1 MILKKAGPSPPSFR
15 LIVQKLGRLGPEDS
29 DFGLSE
35 RQLEE
40 VARHWRSQ
48 AKHGEATWR
57 VWRVARNE
65 SDTTGLA
72 LQLSSLRCRTHLSFQ
87 EPESLSWVVGW
98 RLAGRRC
105 WRSRRR
111 FVRCRRSHCQFLLR
125 GRQFLE
131 DAAGVELEPG
141 EPKFPPSLVQKTSSP
156 TGRHRNPR
164 PNLASCSFPPVRILA
179 FCTGCR
185 LDVVLIAAATRF
197 PLVKVPPCA
206 RPSLQCRKMDAW
218 RMTSLLGA
226 RTLLGAPG
234 IAARNND
241 ATRASWHRY

>member
-111 FVRCRRSHCQFLLR
+111 FVRCRRNHCHFYC
-125 GRQFLE
+125 
-131 DAAGVELEPG
+131 AGG
-141 EPKFPPSLVQKTSSP
+141 SS
-156 TGRHRNPR
+156 
-164 PNLASCSFPPVRILA
+164 
-179 FCTGCR
+179 
-185 LDVVLIAAATRF
+185 
-197 PLVKVPPCA
+197 
-206 RPSLQCRKMDAW
+206 W
-218 RMTSLLGA
+218 
-226 RTLLGAPG
+226 RTLLVWSLNLVNPNFHPALSK
-234 IAARNND
+234 RRVHQLV
-241 ATRASWHRY
+241 ATEIRGPT